1 MATIND
7 IIKAYYL
14 HRSQGMMNELNNLH
28 KKYHGMIIINQ
39 LMAKDIFEGT
49 HQERLIYEPKI
60 NYAVTFR
67 TTCQR
72 LQKSSLLT
80 NNYANFEDLYNDV
93 ENMLFNGNNKI
104 KGIGKLTVYD
114 IALRIGYVK
123 NVQILPK
130 DKIYLYAG
138 AYQGANNLFQCNP
151 SLFNVTSIKPGCYNM
166 SIFNTPLSQMPSMFL
181 EDMFCVYHSLLK
193 SYPTAAYNKF
203 QNVKVLYKPCK

>member
-28 KKYHGMIIINQ
+28 KKHFGKNKITQ

-49 HQERLIYEPKI
+49 HQERLKYEPKI
-60 NYAVTFR
+60 NYAKTFI

-72 LQKSSLLT
+72 LMTSSLLA

-114 IALRIGYVK
+114 IALRIGYVR
-123 NVQILPK
+123 NNQILPK
-130 DKIYLYAG
+130 KKIYLYAG
-138 AYQGANNLFQCNP
+138 AFQGANNLFQCNP
-151 SLFNVTSIKPGCYNM
+151 SLFNVTSIKPGCYDM
-166 SIFNTPLSQMPSMFL
+166 TIFNAPLNQMPSMFL

-193 SYPTAAYNKF
+193 SYHSAGYNIF
-203 QNVKVLYKPCK
+203 QNVKMSYKPCK